1 MPNVPLSCACIT
13 ELLLHWCCTLS
24 GHREEEM
31 EGKGAD
37 EREDGGATGDQAG
50 EPSIDSDTFSRCS
63 ISELMRTLRENGVDP
78 VKEGNED

>member
-1 MPNVPLSCACIT
+1 
-13 ELLLHWCCTLS
+13 
-24 GHREEEM
+24 M